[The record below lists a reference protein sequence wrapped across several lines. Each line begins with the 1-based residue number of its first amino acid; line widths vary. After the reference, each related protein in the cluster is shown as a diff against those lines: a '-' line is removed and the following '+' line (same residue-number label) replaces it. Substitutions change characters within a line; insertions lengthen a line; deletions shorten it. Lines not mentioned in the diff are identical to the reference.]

1 MPTWAWILIIVAAAI
16 VVLLVAAAAW
26 RTRRT
31 KTLQTTFG
39 PEYDRVTAGTES
51 KREAEAELVER
62 QKRHEELDIRPL
74 TPAARDRYLSRW
86 EEVQARFVDD
96 PEGAVAA
103 ADNLIQQVMRER
115 GYPVDD
121 FEQRSADLS
130 VDHPDVVEHYRAGH
144 SIASSNSTGES
155 RTEDLR
161 QAMTHYRAL
170 FEELLVTDREP
181 AEARR

>member
-1 MPTWAWILIIVAAAI
+1 MPTWAWILIVVAA
-16 VVLLVAAAAW
+16 VVVVALIAFAAW
-26 RTRRT
+26 RAQRT
-31 KTLQTTFG
+31 KRLQQTFG
-39 PEYDRVTAGTES
+39 PEYERVTAGAENR
-51 KREAEAELVER
+51 REAEAELTER
-62 QKRHEELDIRPL
+62 KKRYEEFDIRPL

-121 FEQRSADLS
+121 FDQRSADLS
-130 VDHPDVVEHYRAGH
+130 VDHPDVVEHYREGH
-144 SIASSNSTGES
+144 AIATSNNREES
-155 RTEDLR
+155 RTEELR
-161 QAMTHYRAL
+161 QAMHHYRSL
-170 FEELLVTDREP
+170 FDELLVTDREP

>member
-1 MPTWAWILIIVAAAI
+1 MPAWAWILIIVGAAI
-16 VVLLVAAAAW
+16 VVLIAVAAWKA
-26 RTRRT
+26 RRT
-31 KTLQTTFG
+31 KTLQQTFG

-51 KREAEAELVER
+51 KREAEAELTER
-62 QKRHEELDIRPL
+62 QERHEELDIRPL

-96 PEGAVAA
+96 PGGAVAA
-103 ADNLIQQVMRER
+103 ADNLIKQVLRER

-144 SIASSNSTGES
+144 AIATADSSGDS
-155 RTEDLR
+155 RTEELR
-161 QAMTHYRAL
+161 QAMTHYRSL
-170 FEELLVTDREP
+170 FDELLVTEREP